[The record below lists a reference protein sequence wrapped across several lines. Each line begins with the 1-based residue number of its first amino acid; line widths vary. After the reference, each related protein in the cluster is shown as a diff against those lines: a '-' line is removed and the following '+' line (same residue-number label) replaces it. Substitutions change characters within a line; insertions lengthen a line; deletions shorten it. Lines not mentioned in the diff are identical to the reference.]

1 MRLFRNILAII
12 SFVVSALLVIIALIM
27 ALTSDTDTIWVPIV
41 FGVIF
46 LVIGLVLK
54 TKNQSKRNVEMSN
67 DGNGTVEYA
76 IVHHVEG
83 LPISEKTRC
92 QIELRGDNLA
102 IKGGGVDFNLNSSQI
117 TAVEIKTDVEI
128 ANIVSSSAAKGIAG
142 GLLFGPIGLVV
153 GSRATNKVKR
163 TLHYYLIINY
173 FNSSGELSAMMFQD
187 NIAPRR
193 TRKLVN
199 SLRSQL
205 PSAPKRIDL

>member
-1 MRLFRNILAII
+1 MRLFRNILATI
-12 SFVVSALLVIIALIM
+12 SFILSAVFVIIAVIM
-27 ALTSDTDTIWVPIV
+27 ALTSETGTIWVPIV
-41 FGVIF
+41 FAGI
-46 LVIGLVLK
+46 LLAIGLVLK
-54 TKNQSKRNVEMSN
+54 TKTQSKHGVESSS
-67 DGNGTVEYA
+67 DGSGVIESA

-92 QIELRGDNLA
+92 QIELYGDNLA
-102 IKGGGVDFNLNSSQI
+102 IKGGGVDFNLHPSKI

-173 FNSSGELSAMMFQD
+173 FNSSGELAAMMFQD
-187 NIAPRR
+187 DIAPHR
-193 TRKLVN
+193 TRKLMN
-199 SLRSQL
+199 ALKPQILSS
-205 PSAPKRIDL
+205 PKRIDL